1 MIVEG
6 LKVQANSLRMVGL
19 TAMAGIVVLAGCAG
33 GGQAPI
39 ESRTSGGVLASEQ
52 AARSGGGSS
61 RLGGPGGTGPV
72 GPNAGSSA
80 GPATPSRANAPAGLD
95 RPVSPS
101 TVAEVGPPGMGAP
114 MGGGS
119 GIKSTPLVVETL
131 RTPESGAS
139 RGGSTATP
147 PRSTGQAMPESR
159 LDSRMDSRTPP
170 LATPSSPAVS
180 GASTPAT
187 SGPAAS
193 ATTGSGASAAAAESQ
208 ANWVWPAAGRVL
220 QSFEPGKTKGM
231 TLSGTLGDPIIAV
244 SDGKVIF
251 SGQGPRGYGNLIII
265 KHPGDLLSV
274 YAHNRAVLVKEGASV
289 VRGQR
294 IAELGDTDSDRPKLH
309 FEVRRQ
315 GRPIDPI
322 QMLPG
327 R

>member
-1 MIVEG
+1 VIVEG
-6 LKVQANSLRMVGL
+6 FKGHSSSLRIAGL
-19 TAMAGIVVLAGCAG
+19 AAMATMIGLAGCAG

-52 AARSGGGSS
+52 AARQSGGLARAGSA
-61 RLGGPGGTGPV
+61 GGPGGAV
-72 GPNAGSSA
+72 GLGSTASA
-80 GPATPSRANAPAGLD
+80 ATPSRANAPANLD

-101 TVAEVGPPGMGAP
+101 AAAEVGPPGMGAP
-114 MGGGS
+114 IGGGS

-131 RTPESGAS
+131 RTPESGVP
-139 RGGSTATP
+139 RGGSATTP
-147 PRSTGQAMPESR
+147 PRSTPQPMPEPR
-159 LDSRMDSRTPP
+159 LESKTDARTPP
-170 LATPSSPAVS
+170 LATPSSPASS
-180 GASTPAT
+180 GSSASAN
-187 SGPAAS
+187 SGPA
-193 ATTGSGASAAAAESQ
+193 TTASAASGESQ
-208 ANWVWPAAGRVL
+208 TNWVWPAAGRVL

-244 SDGKVIF
+244 ADGKVIF

-265 KHPGDLLSV
+265 KHPADLLSV

>member
-1 MIVEG
+1 VKVEG
-6 LKVQANSLRMVGL
+6 FKGQASSLRL
-19 TAMAGIVVLAGCAG
+19 ARLAAMATIIGLAGCAG

-52 AARSGGGSS
+52 AARQSGGAARVGGAGGAGGAGGLGS
-61 RLGGPGGTGPV
+61 
-72 GPNAGSSA
+72 NAVA
-80 GPATPSRANAPAGLD
+80 ATPSRANTPASLD

-101 TVAEVGPPGMGAP
+101 AAAEVGPPGMGVP
-114 MGGGS
+114 IGGGA

-139 RGGSTATP
+139 RGSSPTP
-147 PRSTGQAMPESR
+147 PRSTAQPIPEPR
-159 LDSRMDSRTPP
+159 LDSRMDSRTSP
-170 LATPSSPAVS
+170 LATPASPAAAGS
-180 GASTPAT
+180 SASAN
-187 SGPAAS
+187 SGPSTTASAAS
-193 ATTGSGASAAAAESQ
+193 AESQ
-208 ANWVWPAAGRVL
+208 TNWVWPAAGRVL

-244 SDGKVIF
+244 ADGKVIF
-251 SGQGPRGYGNLIII
+251 SGQGPRGYGNLLII
-265 KHPGDLLSV
+265 KHPADLLSV

>member
-1 MIVEG
+1 MIVEV
-6 LKVQANSLRMVGL
+6 LKGHTSSARFARLADSVARLKGVAAL
-19 TAMAGIVVLAGCAG
+19 AVLAAAAALAGCAG

-39 ESRTSGGVLASEQ
+39 ESRTSGAVLASEQ
-52 AARSGGGSS
+52 AARQGGGAS
-61 RLGGPGGTGPV
+61 RVGGASG
-72 GPNAGSSA
+72 AGSSGSTA
-80 GPATPSRANAPAGLD
+80 GTAAAPRANAPAGLD
-95 RPVSPS
+95 RSVSPG
-101 TVAEVGPPGMGAP
+101 TGVEVGAPGMGAP
-114 MGGGS
+114 VGGGP

-131 RTPESGAS
+131 RSPESGPA
-139 RGGSTATP
+139 RGGSAGAASSKSAAQP
-147 PRSTGQAMPESR
+147 MPEAR
-159 LDSRMDSRTPP
+159 PDSRMDPRV
-170 LATPSSPAVS
+170 ATPVAPPTSASASAPA
-180 GASTPAT
+180 TPA
-187 SGPAAS
+187 G
-193 ATTGSGASAAAAESQ
+193 AAEPQ
-208 ANWVWPAAGRVL
+208 TNWVWPAAGRVL

-244 SDGKVIF
+244 ADGKVIF

-265 KHPGDLLSV
+265 KHPADLLSV

>member
-1 MIVEG
+1 VIVEG
-6 LKVQANSLRMVGL
+6 FKGHASSLRLARLAATVTIIGL
-19 TAMAGIVVLAGCAG
+19 VGCAG

-52 AARSGGGSS
+52 AARQSGGAARVGGAGGLGS
-61 RLGGPGGTGPV
+61 
-72 GPNAGSSA
+72 NAVV
-80 GPATPSRANAPAGLD
+80 ATPSRANAPASPD

-101 TVAEVGPPGMGAP
+101 AAAEVGAPGMVVP
-114 MGGGS
+114 IGGGA

-131 RTPESGAS
+131 RAPESGAS
-139 RGGSTATP
+139 RGGASPTP
-147 PRSTGQAMPESR
+147 PRSTAQPMPEPR
-159 LDSRMDSRTPP
+159 LDSRMDSRTSP
-170 LATPSSPAVS
+170 LATPSSPAAA
-180 GASTPAT
+180 ASSASAN
-187 SGPAAS
+187 SGPSTTASAAS
-193 ATTGSGASAAAAESQ
+193 AESQ
-208 ANWVWPAAGRVL
+208 TNWVWPAAGRVL

-244 SDGKVIF
+244 ADGKVIF

-265 KHPGDLLSV
+265 KHPADLLSV

-294 IAELGDTDSDRPKLH
+294 IAELGDSDSDRPKLH

>member
-1 MIVEG
+1 VIVEG
-6 LKVQANSLRMVGL
+6 FKGHSSSLRIAGL
-19 TAMAGIVVLAGCAG
+19 AAMATMIGLAGCAG

-52 AARSGGGSS
+52 AARQSGGLARAGSA
-61 RLGGPGGTGPV
+61 GGPSG
-72 GPNAGSSA
+72 AGALGSTA
-80 GPATPSRANAPAGLD
+80 GAATPSRANAPANLD

-101 TVAEVGPPGMGAP
+101 AAAEVGPPGMGAP
-114 MGGGS
+114 IGGGS

-131 RTPESGAS
+131 RTPESS
-139 RGGSTATP
+139 SPRGGSATTP
-147 PRSTGQAMPESR
+147 PRLTAQPMPEPRLESR
-159 LDSRMDSRTPP
+159 TDSRTPP
-170 LATPSSPAVS
+170 LATPPSPAAS
-180 GASTPAT
+180 GSSASAN
-187 SGPAAS
+187 SGPA
-193 ATTGSGASAAAAESQ
+193 TTASAASGESQ
-208 ANWVWPAAGRVL
+208 TNWVWPAAGRVL

-244 SDGKVIF
+244 ADGKVIF

-265 KHPGDLLSV
+265 KHPADLLSV

>member
-6 LKVQANSLRMVGL
+6 FKGHVSSARLARLAGSVAGLKGVAALAALAAVTAL
-19 TAMAGIVVLAGCAG
+19 TGCAG

-52 AARSGGGSS
+52 AARQSGGSA
-61 RLGGPGGTGPV
+61 RVGGTAG
-72 GPNAGSSA
+72 AGSSGSTA
-80 GPATPSRANAPAGLD
+80 GNAITPRANVPAGLD
-95 RPVSPS
+95 RSASPG
-101 TVAEVGPPGMGAP
+101 TGVEVGAPGLGAP
-114 MGGGS
+114 VGGGP

-131 RTPESGAS
+131 RSPESGPA
-139 RGGSTATP
+139 RGGSTGAASSKSAAQP
-147 PRSTGQAMPESR
+147 MPEAR
-159 LDSRMDSRTPP
+159 PDSRMDPRV
-170 LATPSSPAVS
+170 ATPVAPPTSASASAPA
-180 GASTPAT
+180 TPA
-187 SGPAAS
+187 G
-193 ATTGSGASAAAAESQ
+193 AAEPQ
-208 ANWVWPAAGRVL
+208 TNWVWPAAGRVL

-244 SDGKVIF
+244 ADGKVIF

-265 KHPGDLLSV
+265 KHPADLLSV

>member
-6 LKVQANSLRMVGL
+6 FKWHSSSLRMAGL
-19 TAMAGIVVLAGCAG
+19 AAMAAMIGLAGCAG

-52 AARSGGGSS
+52 AARQSGVPARAGGSGGLGS
-61 RLGGPGGTGPV
+61 T
-72 GPNAGSSA
+72 AGA
-80 GPATPSRANAPAGLD
+80 ATPSRANAPASPD
-95 RPVSPS
+95 RFLSPS
-101 TVAEVGPPGMGAP
+101 AVAEVGAPETGAP
-114 MGGGS
+114 IGGGS
-119 GIKSTPLVVETL
+119 GIKSSPLVVETL
-131 RTPESGAS
+131 RTPESGAP
-139 RGGSTATP
+139 RGGAATTA
-147 PRSTGQAMPESR
+147 PRSTAQPMPEPRLESR
-159 LDSRMDSRTPP
+159 GDSRIPP
-170 LATPSSPAVS
+170 LATPSSPAAAGS
-180 GASTPAT
+180 SASVN
-187 SGPAAS
+187 SGPSTTASAAS
-193 ATTGSGASAAAAESQ
+193 AESQ
-208 ANWVWPAAGRVL
+208 TNWVWPAAGRVL

-244 SDGKVIF
+244 ADGKVIF

-322 QMLPG
+322 QLLPG

>member
-1 MIVEG
+1 
-6 LKVQANSLRMVGL
+6 
-19 TAMAGIVVLAGCAG
+19 LAGCAG

-39 ESRTSGGVLASEQ
+39 ESRTPGGVLASEQ
-52 AARSGGGSS
+52 AARQGSGTTRLGGAVGASNASGAGGGGSNIGATTSS
-61 RLGGPGGTGPV
+61 RT
-72 GPNAGSSA
+72 
-80 GPATPSRANAPAGLD
+80 NAPAGLD
-95 RPVSPS
+95 RSSQPTTGV
-101 TVAEVGPPGMGAP
+101 EVGSPGMGAP
-114 MGGGS
+114 IGGGS

-131 RTPESGAS
+131 RSPEPVAP
-139 RGGSTATP
+139 RGGSATP
-147 PRSTGQAMPESR
+147 PLRSNSQPMPEAR
-159 LDSRMDSRTPP
+159 PDSRVDPRTPP
-170 LATPSSPAVS
+170 LATPSSPSAT
-180 GASTPAT
+180 ASSAPAT
-187 SGPAAS
+187 SAP
-193 ATTGSGASAAAAESQ
+193 TGSGASTVAVEAQ

>member
-1 MIVEG
+1 VIVEG
-6 LKVQANSLRMVGL
+6 FKGHSSSLRIAGL
-19 TAMAGIVVLAGCAG
+19 AAMATMIGLAGCAG

-39 ESRTSGGVLASEQ
+39 ESRTSGGVLASDQ
-52 AARSGGGSS
+52 AARQSGGLARAGSA
-61 RLGGPGGTGPV
+61 GGPSG
-72 GPNAGSSA
+72 AGALGSTA
-80 GPATPSRANAPAGLD
+80 GAATPSRANAPANLD

-101 TVAEVGPPGMGAP
+101 AAAEVGPPGMGAP
-114 MGGGS
+114 IGGGS

-131 RTPESGAS
+131 RTPESS
-139 RGGSTATP
+139 SPRGGSATTP
-147 PRSTGQAMPESR
+147 PRLTAQPMPEPRLESR
-159 LDSRMDSRTPP
+159 TDSRTPP
-170 LATPSSPAVS
+170 LATPSSPAAS
-180 GASTPAT
+180 GSSAPAN
-187 SGPAAS
+187 SGPA
-193 ATTGSGASAAAAESQ
+193 TTASAASGESQ
-208 ANWVWPAAGRVL
+208 TNWVWPAAGRVL

-244 SDGKVIF
+244 ADGKVIF

-265 KHPGDLLSV
+265 KHPADLLSV

>member
-1 MIVEG
+1 MRDDGFRG
-6 LKVQANSLRMVGL
+6 LASSARLARLAATTAGLNRMA
-19 TAMAGIVVLAGCAG
+19 AMAALVAAAGLAGCAG

-52 AARSGGGSS
+52 VARQSGGAARAGGAGGLGS
-61 RLGGPGGTGPV
+61 T
-72 GPNAGSSA
+72 AGA
-80 GPATPSRANAPAGLD
+80 ATPSRANASASLD
-95 RPVSPS
+95 RPVSPGPA
-101 TVAEVGPPGMGAP
+101 AEVGAPGMGAP
-114 MGGGS
+114 IGGGS

-131 RTPESGAS
+131 RTPESGAP
-139 RGGSTATP
+139 RGGSATTP
-147 PRSTGQAMPESR
+147 PRLTAQPMPEPRLESR
-159 LDSRMDSRTPP
+159 VDSRTSQ
-170 LATPSSPAVS
+170 LATPSSAAAS
-180 GASTPAT
+180 GSSASAN
-187 SGPAAS
+187 SGPA
-193 ATTGSGASAAAAESQ
+193 TTASAASAESQ
-208 ANWVWPAAGRVL
+208 TNWVWPAAGRVL

-244 SDGKVIF
+244 ADGKVIF

>member
-6 LKVQANSLRMVGL
+6 FKGHASSLRLAGL
-19 TAMAGIVVLAGCAG
+19 AAMATIIGLAGCAG

-52 AARSGGGSS
+52 AARQSGGAARVGGAGGAGGLGS
-61 RLGGPGGTGPV
+61 
-72 GPNAGSSA
+72 NAVA
-80 GPATPSRANAPAGLD
+80 ATPSRANAPASLD

-101 TVAEVGPPGMGAP
+101 AAAEVGAPGMGAP
-114 MGGGS
+114 IGGGA

-131 RTPESGAS
+131 RTPESGAP
-139 RGGSTATP
+139 RGGSVPTP
-147 PRSTGQAMPESR
+147 PRSTAQPMPEPR
-159 LDSRMDSRTPP
+159 LDSRMDSRTSP
-170 LATPSSPAVS
+170 LATPASPAAAGS
-180 GASTPAT
+180 SASAN
-187 SGPAAS
+187 SGPSTTASAAS
-193 ATTGSGASAAAAESQ
+193 AESQ
-208 ANWVWPAAGRVL
+208 TNWVWPAAGRVL

-244 SDGKVIF
+244 ADGKVIF

-265 KHPGDLLSV
+265 KHPADLLSV

>member
-6 LKVQANSLRMVGL
+6 FKGHASSLRMAGL
-19 TAMAGIVVLAGCAG
+19 AAVAAVIGLAGCAG

-39 ESRTSGGVLASEQ
+39 ESRTPGGVLASEQ
-52 AARSGGGSS
+52 AARQGSGPARVGGAGG
-61 RLGGPGGTGPV
+61 LGSP
-72 GPNAGSSA
+72 AGA
-80 GPATPSRANAPAGLD
+80 ATPSRANASAGLD

-101 TVAEVGPPGMGAP
+101 TTAEVGAPGMGAP
-114 MGGGS
+114 IGGGS

-131 RTPESGAS
+131 RTPEPGAP
-139 RGGSTATP
+139 RGGSATTP
-147 PRSTGQAMPESR
+147 PRSTAQPMQEPR
-159 LDSRMDSRTPP
+159 LESRMDSRIPP
-170 LATPSSPAVS
+170 PATPSSPAVS

-187 SGPAAS
+187 SAPAAS
-193 ATTGSGASAAAAESQ
+193 AATGSGASAVASETQ